1 MARHNSPS
9 AFSTQRIAAPYAGR
23 GNRNKTVASVAPC
36 KKQMAVINWEN
47 VLAPL
52 DWMAVYLG
60 LGRDNSAVEA
70 AVVRCRSSPDL
81 LQSLAAIE
89 ERTMQLLTE
98 TMRLVDG
105 PVFIVSEYSTS
116 YVELVS
122 SLFFPRLTAAL
133 RSASTGIYVVGTPN
147 TQLTALEMKQWKVNL
162 LHTAILEY
170 LFAGIDEVAATNLLA
185 RSAYGRIKVV
195 ALCANEMDTTAASGV
210 RLIAPIAVIRHVR
223 VQCPKARAPGRSV
236 NYSSKFG
243 STPTAKSV
251 LMTTLTPTRTKAA
264 TKSGKTK
271 RVTRRQ
277 TKDLLMQSEDDDGAS
292 HSEGG
297 EQAGDG
303 QSSQDPPQP
312 KVTRPAESEEEPT
325 AEDTVPT
332 SAPETPTALN
342 EERTA
347 AAETAR
353 RIADASPTPDEHR
366 ADEPTAAAPATE
378 VAALASALYQLTTV

>member
-223 VQCPKARAPGRSV
+223 VQCPKARAPVSLDDFYAQLQR
-236 NYSSKFG
+236 
-243 STPTAKSV
+243 
-251 LMTTLTPTRTKAA
+251 
-264 TKSGKTK
+264 
-271 RVTRRQ
+271 
-277 TKDLLMQSEDDDGAS
+277 LMQFVRQNA
-292 HSEGG
+292 
-297 EQAGDG
+297 
-303 QSSQDPPQP
+303 
-312 KVTRPAESEEEPT
+312 
-325 AEDTVPT
+325 
-332 SAPETPTALN
+332 N
-342 EERTA
+342 
-347 AAETAR
+347 
-353 RIADASPTPDEHR
+353 
-366 ADEPTAAAPATE
+366 
-378 VAALASALYQLTTV
+378 

>member
-185 RSAYGRIKVV
+185 RSAFHWECNGWAVPTGIRRVGVSDERYGAGGRVRGDGWATLQTTHELLGHARGVDSTARLEVPRRGSLRKQFVGELRAAGSELTFGLDTQREELRV
-195 ALCANEMDTTAASGV
+195 GRGDARGATSNASESDDETNEWGDE
-210 RLIAPIAVIRHVR
+210 
-223 VQCPKARAPGRSV
+223 SV
-236 NYSSKFG
+236 TG
-243 STPTAKSV
+243 
-251 LMTTLTPTRTKAA
+251 L
-264 TKSGKTK
+264 
-271 RVTRRQ
+271 RRQ
-277 TKDLLMQSEDDDGAS
+277 
-292 HSEGG
+292 
-297 EQAGDG
+297 
-303 QSSQDPPQP
+303 
-312 KVTRPAESEEEPT
+312 
-325 AEDTVPT
+325 
-332 SAPETPTALN
+332 
-342 EERTA
+342 
-347 AAETAR
+347 R
-353 RIADASPTPDEHR
+353 RSRRRVGFGRRR
-366 ADEPTAAAPATE
+366 A
-378 VAALASALYQLTTV
+378 

>member
-1 MARHNSPS
+1 MTGGVYAIGKGDYDWMKCGAATVPDQMSFCALICGSSSSETLQLVTPAMARHNSPS

-223 VQCPKARAPGRSV
+223 VQCPKARAPVSLDDFYAQLQR
-236 NYSSKFG
+236 
-243 STPTAKSV
+243 
-251 LMTTLTPTRTKAA
+251 
-264 TKSGKTK
+264 
-271 RVTRRQ
+271 
-277 TKDLLMQSEDDDGAS
+277 LMQFVRQNA
-292 HSEGG
+292 
-297 EQAGDG
+297 
-303 QSSQDPPQP
+303 
-312 KVTRPAESEEEPT
+312 
-325 AEDTVPT
+325 
-332 SAPETPTALN
+332 N
-342 EERTA
+342 
-347 AAETAR
+347 
-353 RIADASPTPDEHR
+353 
-366 ADEPTAAAPATE
+366 
-378 VAALASALYQLTTV
+378 